1 MGVCRGEMGGRCQ
14 ALMHLSCWP
23 QGSFLCDWILLTFM
37 NKNKVYSHKK
47 FDKVCTPRHSSGS
60 WPVTLALVLGQAPPP
75 PIPALQTQARLANCR
90 VRGRARPGLS
100 HLHGLAPPL
109 PHLSRWWML
118 LSGVRDQGFVPP
130 SLPNR
135 TACSQTPEVWPS
147 SEPTST
153 FCHTALKASGV
164 SGTPDI

>member
-1 MGVCRGEMGGRCQ
+1 MGVSRGEMGGRCQ

-75 PIPALQTQARLANCR
+75 PYPCSPDPGQAGQLQGEGQSQAWAVPPPWPCPTSAPSEQMVDAPERSA
-90 VRGRARPGLS
+90 GPGLCAS
-100 HLHGLAPPL
+100 EPSQQDCVLTDARGLAQL
-109 PHLSRWWML
+109 
-118 LSGVRDQGFVPP
+118 
-130 SLPNR
+130 
-135 TACSQTPEVWPS
+135 
-147 SEPTST
+147 
-153 FCHTALKASGV
+153 
-164 SGTPDI
+164 